1 MARNL
6 YSAYRASGSS
16 AGKYKASLFEVSGAE
31 DRMSFA
37 DKRGAW
43 EQEKLSRNVEAI
55 GAGLELASTIA
66 GGLQDRQK
74 FKGKV
79 GALESEYGKLQAD
92 TRDWKQKGYD
102 YLIGKERQ
110 YTFGEGDT
118 AKTFSKAGVGARGG
132 ALLGESM
139 LDESGFGRPDTSGAS
154 AESDIAPD
162 LEIEELDTS
171 DLDYTQGAGPL
182 SNETLDVA
190 ASGDKNLLEAATGYK
205 QGKGLT
211 GDANKKLYEADPS
224 MKGKSPS
231 ERVKRYED
239 LFGGSYN
246 PGDYE
251 LGGQG
256 LTNPLG
262 F

>member
-171 DLDYTQGAGPL
+171 DLDYTGE
-182 SNETLDVA
+182 SKTLDTS
-190 ASGDKNLLEAATGYK
+190 ASSGENLLEAATGYK

-211 GDANKKLYEADPS
+211 GAANTKLYEADPS
-224 MKGKSPS
+224 MKGKSAS
-231 ERVKRYED
+231 ERVKKYEE
-239 LFGGSYN
+239 LFGSS
-246 PGDYE
+246 DE
-251 LGGQG
+251 LSIES
-256 LTNPLG
+256 LMPNTLG
-262 F
+262 VLNK